1 MTEYFKIKII
11 SFFPFLLPFL
21 VVFSRFTADLTVIVI
36 SIFFLIYSV
45 KNYSWEWIKSKWI
58 IFAFLFWIYCLV
70 IVSPLSDYPEKSFMY
85 SLFFIRW
92 PIFAAAIYFW
102 ILKDETQRKK
112 FLLSILVITSF
123 LSFDTWWQYF
133 FRIDIFG
140 FEVNPHNNRLTGP
153 FDRPI
158 VGMWLSK
165 ISLLLP
171 FLYLA
176 YQNKSE
182 KNLLLFYFI
191 GLFLLITIFI
201 TGERMALLLILS
213 SLSCLTLGL
222 FFEKL
227 ISTLTIFIFILL
239 LFFIILIFYN
249 YDSTIY
255 NRAIVS
261 TIDKI
266 INWKTSDYGLVWE
279 SAYMVW
285 IKSPIIGSGMHTYRD
300 ACNDL
305 IIYGTHNNPIGGG
318 VCFHPHNISLELLS
332 ETGIIGFFLFFLMI
346 IFIFLELGNS
356 LQQKKWFLMSINI
369 SIFIGC
375 FFPLSAG
382 MSIFSNKLAS
392 IIWLIIGFCLAFNR
406 YRSKF

>member
-21 VVFSRFTADLTVIVI
+21 VVFSRFTADLTIIVI

-58 IFAFLFWIYCLV
+58 IFAFLFWIYCLI
-70 IVSPLSDYPEKSFMY
+70 IVSPLSDYPEKSFLY

-112 FLLSILVITSF
+112 FLLSLLVITSF

-182 KNLLLFYFI
+182 KNLFLFYFI
-191 GLFLLITIFI
+191 GLLLLITIFI

-213 SLSCLTLGL
+213 SLFCLTLGL

-227 ISTLTIFIFILL
+227 ISPLTIFIFTLL
-239 LFFIILIFYN
+239 LFFIIY
-249 YDSTIY
+249 Y
-255 NRAIVS
+255 
-261 TIDKI
+261 
-266 INWKTSDYGLVWE
+266 
-279 SAYMVW
+279 
-285 IKSPIIGSGMHTYRD
+285 
-300 ACNDL
+300 
-305 IIYGTHNNPIGGG
+305 
-318 VCFHPHNISLELLS
+318 
-332 ETGIIGFFLFFLMI
+332 
-346 IFIFLELGNS
+346 
-356 LQQKKWFLMSINI
+356 
-369 SIFIGC
+369 
-375 FFPLSAG
+375 
-382 MSIFSNKLAS
+382 
-392 IIWLIIGFCLAFNR
+392 
-406 YRSKF
+406 